1 MSTTTIYT
9 CLVCESPLPWYEP
22 QYCCSGRDCGCHG
35 APIDP
40 PICGDCWGELMARRP
55 KPAITIRADWHQD
68 PREIGVL
75 LLHLI
80 DGCNNTDEIKDAVR
94 FVCSEPSS
102 YTDEYIAA
110 KVAEGRGDYRQHV
123 RSGGKLTFEEFK
135 ARKKKK
141 YRDRGIRI
149 LDEQRDL
156 RKQLKRERK
165 SK

>member
-1 MSTTTIYT
+1 MTST
-9 CLVCESPLPWYEP
+9 E
-22 QYCCSGRDCGCHG
+22 
-35 APIDP
+35 
-40 PICGDCWGELMARRP
+40 
-55 KPAITIRADWHQD
+55 
-68 PREIGVL
+68 
-75 LLHLI
+75 
-80 DGCNNTDEIKDAVR
+80 
-94 FVCSEPSS
+94 F
-102 YTDEYIAA
+102 
-110 KVAEGRGDYRQHV
+110 DYRQHV

>member
-1 MSTTTIYT
+1 MTHAIQRAAEFHQAKMAD
-9 CLVCESPLPWYEP
+9 VVRP
-22 QYCCSGRDCGCHG
+22 
-35 APIDP
+35 AP
-40 PICGDCWGELMARRP
+40 
-55 KPAITIRADWHQD
+55 TIRADWHQD
-68 PREIGVL
+68 IREVGVL

-80 DGCNNTDEIKDAVR
+80 DGCNNTDEIKDVVR
-94 FVCSEPSS
+94 FVCAEPAS
-102 YTDEYIAA
+102 YREEYIAA